1 MKTNRRSMIE
11 INERYI
17 SHPDFSR
24 ELSFRLVLKSF
35 VTIILLYREIP
46 RGSTRRNSSDTP
58 RSGIRLLFLFFFFK
72 LSLTNFFN
80 AIIFQTSSYNFTR
93 SFLVPSTC
101 DRPNQ
106 RLILPTQE
114 EFPPIPWRERR
125 KRNKYP
131 FSPSQLVR

>member
-80 AIIFQTSSYNFTR
+80 NLPNILIQFHSFVPRTLDLR
-93 SFLVPSTC
+93 STESTI
-101 DRPNQ
+101 DSNPGRISTDS
-106 RLILPTQE
+106 LK
-114 EFPPIPWRERR
+114 R
-125 KRNKYP
+125 KKKKK
-131 FSPSQLVR
+131 